1 MAYSVSRRTQEIGIR
16 VALGADRRSLSA
28 MVVREAIWVVLLG
41 VAVGLPAAMAVSRLI
56 ASFLWDVKPFDPQ
69 TLAAAAALMLG
80 VATVASAVPAHR
92 ATRIDPM
99 QALRAE

>member
-1 MAYSVSRRTQEIGIR
+1 
-16 VALGADRRSLSA
+16 
-28 MVVREAIWVVLLG
+28 
-41 VAVGLPAAMAVSRLI
+41 MAVSRLI

-99 QALRAE
+99 QALRAQ